1 LKIVIVTGASS
12 GIGKAA
18 SSALV
23 GAGYKVYGL
32 ARSFDKLQELTEVLE
47 NFVPVEFDIT
57 KPEKFDHILYPIISS
72 GVYGLVN
79 NAGYVE
85 PGAIED
91 LSMESIRSQFETN
104 FFGHVTV
111 TKKVLPALMAQ
122 REGRIVNVS
131 SMAGMVPLPLIG
143 IYCATKHALE
153 AFTEAL
159 IELWDTGIKVAT
171 INPGVIETNIHSVTT
186 QKVSRLANSRF
197 LKAYERYLQK
207 PTHGLPTTVVADA
220 INDAI
225 SSSKPKYRY
234 LLGST
239 REKIGVRLRRF
250 APDDLIHSLVANRI
264 H

>member
-104 FFGHVTV
+104 FFGHVAV

-131 SMAGMVPLPLIG
+131 SMAGMVPVPLI
-143 IYCATKHALE
+143 